1 MKTEKKYI
9 SQYINNNYVI
19 LVPVYY
25 EHENAPAWRKYYTGT
40 KKECENILAT
50 VPDYLNATPD
60 ENKTN
65 RYYKRLEYN
74 LLMDH
79 GKTEEAAAIKAQYKL

>member
-1 MKTEKKYI
+1 MKDKKYI
-9 SQYINNNYVI
+9 TKYENNYCV

-25 EHENAPAWRKYYTGT
+25 DHETRPAWRKHYTGT

-74 LLMDH
+74 FYMDR
-79 GKTEEAAAIKAQYKL
+79 GQVKKAAAIKKQYEL